1 MKCQLNSESEYESD
15 LAKMSKVEIID
26 LIIELLDELKLRLMQ
41 DA

>member
-1 MKCQLNSESEYESD
+1 MKCQLNSENLYEID

-26 LIIELLDELKLRLMQ
+26 LIIKLLEELRLMQ